1 MKEQSADCS
10 GEAKFWEPTGIEP
23 PRGRTNSNFESKY
36 MKYLKHLVYLLVLV
50 AAVGGSSC
58 TSPREYVYLNDL
70 VEAKD
75 SLIGPMNAFRE
86 QYIVPDDLLHIQVS
100 ALNPEDVQ
108 MFQATISG
116 AANNGQQ
123 LAQQFPQTMGYLVDK
138 KGIVTLPYIGDFN
151 AAGLTLREMEIFVT
165 EKLKKYVK
173 EPVARVRFINH
184 AVTILGEVQQP
195 KQIPMNYERLT
206 LAEALGQVGDLK
218 YTGYADNILVVREE
232 NGVRTSGRVDLR
244 SKTVFNNP
252 YFYLSNR
259 DLVYVEPVQAAYVNR
274 NDRTSKYLATYVGA
288 GATVLSLVISV
299 IALTK

>member
-1 MKEQSADCS
+1 
-10 GEAKFWEPTGIEP
+10 
-23 PRGRTNSNFESKY
+23 
-36 MKYLKHLVYLLVLV
+36 MKYLKHLVYLLGLIVMI
-50 AAVGGSSC
+50 GSSC

-75 SLIGPMNAFRE
+75 SLIGPMNSFRE
-86 QYIVPDDLLHIQVS
+86 QYIIPDDLLHIQVS

-108 MFQATISG
+108 MFEMTGMGSS
-116 AANNGQQ
+116 ANMMVG
-123 LAQQFPQTMGYLVDK
+123 QQFPQVMGYMVDK
-138 KGIVTLPYIGDFN
+138 KGLVTLPYIGDFN

-173 EPVARVRFINH
+173 EPVVRVRFLNH
-184 AVTILGEVQQP
+184 AVTILGEVQYP
-195 KQIPMNYERLT
+195 KTISMNYERLT

-218 YTGYADNILVVREE
+218 YTAYSDNILVVRED

-252 YFYLSNR
+252 YFYLNNR
-259 DLVYVEPVQAAYVNR
+259 DLIYVEPVQAAYVNR
-274 NDRTSKYLATYVGA
+274 GDRTGKYLATYVGA
-288 GATVLSLVISV
+288 GATVLSLIISI